1 MNAPSGSQKRRR
13 GRPRIR
19 FQPDV
24 RITIRLCPDRDDD
37 LLAWLASVPE
47 RQRAGRI
54 RQVLRSSLNGSTA
67 GRTLDRRGP
76 ASDEG

>member
-1 MNAPSGSQKRRR
+1 MNAPSGDQKRRR

-24 RITIRLCPDRDDD
+24 RITIRLCPGRDDD
-37 LLAWLASVPE
+37 LLGWLASVPE

-54 RQVLRSSLNGSTA
+54 RQMWRAGLNGSASGRALERQGLA
-67 GRTLDRRGP
+67 G
-76 ASDEG
+76 DEE